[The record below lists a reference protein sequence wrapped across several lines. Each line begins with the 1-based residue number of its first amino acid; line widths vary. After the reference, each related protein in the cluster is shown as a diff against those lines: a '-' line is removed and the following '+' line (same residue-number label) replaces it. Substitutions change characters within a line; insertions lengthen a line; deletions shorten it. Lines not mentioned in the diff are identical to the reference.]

1 MCTAGASVKLPEI
14 RIISLTPTQDSDK
27 NDALHVVAF
36 KVKGLGSP
44 HSKCTPTHYRSSGH
58 TG

>member
-1 MCTAGASVKLPEI
+1 MCTAGASVKLTEI
-14 RIISLTPTQDSDK
+14 RISLTPTQDSEK
-27 NDALHVVAF
+27 NYALRVVAF
-36 KVKGLGSP
+36 NVTGLGSP